1 MKNFTFEYTSRD
13 KVKIFI
19 EENHYSKNINGIK
32 STFCFSL
39 SDQEGELVGACIFG
53 QMSTTAWKKFSNKE
67 SDVLELRRLCL
78 IDSAPRNTES
88 WFVSRC
94 IKYIKKNSSVNV
106 IVSYAD
112 PYYNH
117 IGYIY
122 QASNFLFVGET
133 PKDKV
138 LLDKDTMKTYH
149 SRALR
154 TKYNGKLKPFAQRL
168 QDKQASG
175 ELEEIIV
182 PGKYCYVFPL
192 SKEKKEEFMK
202 LSKPYPKKGCVSNE

>member
-1 MKNFTFEYTSRD
+1 MEKFKFCQSPRSA
-13 KVKIFI
+13 VKDFI
-19 EENHYSKNINGIK
+19 EEHHYSQNINGIK

-39 SDQEGELVGACIFG
+39 LDQEDVIVGACVFG
-53 QMSTTAWKKFSNKE
+53 QMSTTAWKKFSDKE
-67 SDVLELRRLCL
+67 SDVIELRRLCL
-78 IDSAPRNTES
+78 LDSAPRNTES

-117 IGYIY
+117 VGYIY
-122 QASNFLFVGET
+122 QASNFLFLGET

-154 TKYNGKLKPFAQRL
+154 TKYNGKLKPFAKRL
-168 QDKQASG
+168 QDKQNNG

-202 LSKPYPKKGCVSNE
+202 LSKPYPKKGCDSNE